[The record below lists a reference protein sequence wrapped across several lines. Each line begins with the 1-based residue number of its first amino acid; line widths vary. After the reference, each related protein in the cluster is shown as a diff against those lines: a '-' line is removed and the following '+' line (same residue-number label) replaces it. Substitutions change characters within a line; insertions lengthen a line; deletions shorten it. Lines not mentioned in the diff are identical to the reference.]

1 MSPTST
7 TDELPTAGRPY
18 THEMTVVHR
27 VFRRESAYLPRL
39 VRAVPDSDTARAAKV
54 AEHLREYVAGLHS
67 HHSVED
73 ELIWP
78 HLQNRAPDG
87 ELVARMEEQH
97 QRIDVS
103 LTVVAEW
110 TAAWERAADPIAGQ
124 ELALALERHRAALLE
139 HLDDEEQLVL
149 PLIAEHLSVEEW
161 DLVGRRGLERIPRN
175 RLLIA
180 LGAILEDATPAERA
194 YFLGRTPL
202 VGRLLWRVVG
212 RRQYAAACRALRG
225 PLDAEQGR

>member
-7 TDELPTAGRPY
+7 TDELPTAERPY
-18 THEMTVVHR
+18 THEMIVVHR

-39 VRAVPDSDTARAAKV
+39 VRAVPDGDTARATKV

-78 HLQNRAPDG
+78 HLQNRAPDAR
-87 ELVARMEEQH
+87 LVARMEEQH

-103 LTVVAEW
+103 LTVVTEW
-110 TAAWERAADPIAGQ
+110 TAAWERAADTVAGE
-124 ELALALERHRAALLE
+124 ELALALEQHSAVLLE

-149 PLIAEHLSVEEW
+149 PLVAEHLSVEEW

-180 LGAILEDATPAERA
+180 LGAILEDATPEEQA

-202 VGRLLWRVVG
+202 VGRLLWKAVG
-212 RRQYAAACRALRG
+212 RRQYAAACRAIRG
-225 PLDAEQGR
+225 PLDGEQSR